1 MDGLLTSCKNIY
13 YQIFLK
19 NQMNELMFIDLEL
32 RINQVCR
39 KYIILCRD
47 KSFEIN

>member
-1 MDGLLTSCKNIY
+1 MDGLLASYENMYC
-13 YQIFLK
+13 QIFLK

-39 KYIILCRD
+39 KYIMLCRD
-47 KSFEIN
+47 TSLEMN